1 MAEYI
6 DYGRPG
12 QWQERPPIQ
21 VRAREPARPQRGLLP
36 RHDAR
41 VRDLCD
47 KARSILAGIEVCDNL
62 DTAALDA
69 DQVTELLG
77 QIEDILDL
85 YPEPRGWH
93 HVNPLD
99 YLELTAR
106 AA

>member
-12 QWQERPPIQ
+12 QWQERQKNQ
-21 VRAREPARPQRGLLP
+21 VRAREPARTQRGLLP
-36 RHDAR
+36 RHDAK

-47 KARSILAGIEVCDNL
+47 KARSILAGIEACGDVDI
-62 DTAALDA
+62 AAHDA

-93 HVNPLD
+93 HVNPPD